1 MLRPAFSRAALGLIV
16 ARRCRGGVRAIAA
29 AGLARQRRPLGR
41 APRALERRA
50 AKPTSTNGQLAG
62 SVTLVARRGRIAY
75 FEAFGNRDRE
85 ANAPM
90 QTDAIFRI
98 ASQSKAI
105 VSVAAMTFVEEGKLL
120 LTDPVGKYLP
130 EFMETKVAVAQ
141 EGGTGYDVVKARRP
155 ITVRDLLTH
164 TSGFG
169 YGNGVGGDLW
179 TAAGQTGYYFA
190 DKNET
195 IRDSVRRIASL
206 PAHAQPGTTW
216 IYGYN
221 TDILGA
227 LVESRGRQAARPG
240 LARAHL
246 RAARHARHA
255 SSTCSPGKA
264 NRLTAVYSQQRG
276 KLERAPTPGNAVGQ
290 GHYVD
295 GPRKNFSGGA
305 GLLSTAT
312 DYARFLQ
319 MMLNGGTLDGRR
331 ILSRK
336 TVELMT
342 TSHLGDIALQPRP
355 GFRARLL
362 RRRRRRRA
370 RLVGLGRRV
379 RLGRRVPHD
388 LLGRSARGARR
399 RAPDAARAG
408 RRRRR
413 SSEGPRARLPS
424 HRGLTAARAFERCA
438 PIAPSSSSSRASA

>member
-1 MLRPAFSRAALGLIV
+1 MLRPACSLAALGLIV
-16 ARRCRGGVRAIAA
+16 LAA
-29 AGLARQRRPLGR
+29 AAAASAQSLRPGSPDSVGFSAERLER
-41 APRALERRA
+41 LSDALEA
-50 AKPTSTNGQLAG
+50 YVENGQLAG

-75 FEAFGNRDRE
+75 IEAFGDRDRE
-85 ANAPM
+85 ANGPM
-90 QTDAIFRI
+90 QTDSIFRI

-130 EFMETKVAVAQ
+130 EFVETNVAVAQ
-141 EGGTGYDVVKARRP
+141 EGSTGYDVVKARRP

-190 DKNET
+190 DKDET

-227 LVESRGRQAARPG
+227 LVEVVAGKTLDQV
-240 LARAHL
+240 L
-246 RAARHARHA
+246 RERIFEPLGMRD
-255 SSTCSPGKA
+255 TEFYLSPGKE
-264 NRLTAVYSQQRG
+264 NRLTAVYSQNAG
-276 KLERAPTPGNAVGQ
+276 KLERAPATGTAVSQ

-331 ILSRK
+331 VLSRK

-342 TSHLGDIALQPRP
+342 TSHLGDIDYNAGQ
-355 GFRARLL
+355 GF
-362 RRRRRRRA
+362 
-370 RLVGLGRRV
+370 GLGFYV
-379 RLGRRVPHD
+379 VEDVG
-388 LLGRSARGARR
+388 ARGSSGTAGEFGWGGAYHTTYWVDPREELVVVHLTQLVPAGDVDDQAKV
-399 RAPDAARAG
+399 RALVYQA
-408 RRRRR
+408 
-413 SSEGPRARLPS
+413 
-424 HRGLTAARAFERCA
+424 
-438 PIAPSSSSSRASA
+438 IAD